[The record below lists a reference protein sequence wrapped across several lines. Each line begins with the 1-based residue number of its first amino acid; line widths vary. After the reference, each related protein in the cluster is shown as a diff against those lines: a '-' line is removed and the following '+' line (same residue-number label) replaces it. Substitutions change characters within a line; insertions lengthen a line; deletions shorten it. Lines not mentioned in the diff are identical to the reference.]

1 MGRHSR
7 ARHSESAPR
16 HWSHVL
22 AGVPWITLV
31 LLVVLGLGALELSR
45 PRTYLA
51 TATLTATTERA
62 ADQVS
67 VRLTDPALRT
77 ATERAIELDPELVG
91 SVGLQVRHDTRDP
104 QVHLE
109 AQAPDP
115 RLAAVAADT
124 AAALVVQE
132 RDDGT
137 RLSET
142 ARVPTEPQGE
152 RGLTWLVVAA
162 AALALAVRIEGAH
175 RIWMREHPAPEP
187 VGAA

>member
-7 ARHSESAPR
+7 ARHGETGPS
-16 HWSHVL
+16 HWTHVL

-31 LLVVLGLGALELSR
+31 LLVVLGLGAFELAR

-51 TATLTATTERA
+51 TTTLTATTERA
-62 ADQVS
+62 ADEVS

-77 ATERAIELDPELVG
+77 ATERAIELDAELSG
-91 SVGLQVRHDTRDP
+91 SVALQVRHDTRDP

-109 AQAPDP
+109 ARAPDP

-132 RDDGT
+132 REDGT
-137 RLSET
+137 ELSQA
-142 ARVPTEPQGE
+142 ARVPTEPEGE
-152 RGLTWLVVAA
+152 RGPAWLVVAA
-162 AALALAVRIEGAH
+162 AALALAVRVEGAH

-187 VGAA
+187 VGTA